1 MTEENLSN
9 ESGNQSFASRSE
21 RPEQTKKVFFRKR
34 RGCPL
39 SVPGAPEI
47 TFKNPNLLSKF
58 ISEGGRILPSRITN
72 VSASKQ
78 RILRREIK
86 IARILALLPFVSG
99 NMSK

>member
-1 MTEENLSN
+1 MSEEM
-9 ESGNQSFASRSE
+9 
-21 RPEQTKKVFFRKR
+21 QTNAPRAEHDAKKVFFRRR

-47 TFKNPNLLSKF
+47 TYKNPNMLFKF

-78 RILRREIK
+78 RILKREIK

-99 NMSK
+99 TSGK

>member
-1 MTEENLSN
+1 MSEENHTNGQTNS
-9 ESGNQSFASRSE
+9 SRT
-21 RPEQTKKVFFRKR
+21 PDQGKKVFFRRR

-47 TFKNPNLLSKF
+47 TFKNPNLLIKF

-99 NMSK
+99 TASK

>member
-1 MTEENLSN
+1 MSEENYTNSQTN
-9 ESGNQSFASRSE
+9 GA
-21 RPEQTKKVFFRKR
+21 RPDQKKVFFRRR

-47 TFKNPNLLSKF
+47 TFKNPNLLIKF

-99 NMSK
+99 TASK